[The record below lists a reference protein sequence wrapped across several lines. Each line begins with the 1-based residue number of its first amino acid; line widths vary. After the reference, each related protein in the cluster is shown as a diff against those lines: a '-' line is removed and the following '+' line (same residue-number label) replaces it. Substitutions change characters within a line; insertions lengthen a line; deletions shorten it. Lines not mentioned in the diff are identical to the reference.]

1 VYIYLLKNFGD
12 VFMVIEGE
20 EIINSAMEATKLV
33 DKNLNELKVIIQNFT
48 VKLNEKDQ
56 EIRVREAKIQELEN
70 ARREK
75 EAQIEKLVKE
85 LEISKE
91 KVSKSEDEIRKL
103 EKSNMEMK
111 QELQGIQEQFS
122 KISEMYRELS
132 KKKDEAIGIRELL
145 TIYVTLLEQVFA
157 GMPHAKILW
166 LLHGAKNTLKREELV
181 KTSGVQPAV
190 ILKSI
195 YDLQNANLVTY
206 DMNSQNVTLI
216 KKLY

>member
-1 VYIYLLKNFGD
+1 
-12 VFMVIEGE
+12 MVIEGE

-33 DKNLNELKVIIQNFT
+33 DKNLNELKVIIQNLT
-48 VKLNEKDQ
+48 GKLNEKDQ

-85 LEISKE
+85 LEISKDR
-91 KVSKSEDEIRKL
+91 VSKNEDEIRKL

-132 KKKDEAIGIRELL
+132 KKKEEAIGIRELL

>member
-1 VYIYLLKNFGD
+1 
-12 VFMVIEGE
+12 MVIEGE

-132 KKKDEAIGIRELL
+132 KKKEEAIGIRELL

>member
-1 VYIYLLKNFGD
+1 M
-12 VFMVIEGE
+12 VFEGE
-20 EIINSAMEATKLV
+20 EVINSAMEATKLV
-33 DKNLNELKVIIQNFT
+33 DKNLNELKAIIQSLT
-48 VKLNEKDQ
+48 GKLDEKDQ
-56 EIRVREAKIQELEN
+56 EIKVREAKIQELES
-70 ARREK
+70 AKREK
-75 EAQIEKLVKE
+75 EAQIEKLVRE
-85 LEISKE
+85 LEISRE
-91 KVSKSEDEIRKL
+91 KVSKSEDEVRRL

-132 KKKDEAIGIRELL
+132 KKKDEAIGVRELL

-166 LLHGAKNTLKREELV
+166 LLHGAKHTLKREELV
-181 KTSGVQPAV
+181 KTSGVQAAV

-206 DMNSQNVTLI
+206 DMNSQDVTLI

>member
-1 VYIYLLKNFGD
+1 
-12 VFMVIEGE
+12 MVIEGE

>member
-1 VYIYLLKNFGD
+1 
-12 VFMVIEGE
+12 MVIEGE
-20 EIINSAMEATKLV
+20 EVIKSAMEATKLV
-33 DKNLNELKVIIQNFT
+33 DKNLSELKVIIQNLT
-48 VKLNEKDQ
+48 NKLSEKDQ
-56 EIRVREAKIQELEN
+56 EIKVREAKIQELES
-70 ARREK
+70 AKRER
-75 EAQIEKLVKE
+75 EAQIEKLVRE
-85 LEISKE
+85 LEISRE
-91 KVSKSEDEIRKL
+91 KVSKSEDEVRRL

-132 KKKDEAIGIRELL
+132 KKKDEAIGVRELL

-166 LLHGAKNTLKREELV
+166 LLHGAKRTLKREELV
-181 KTSGVQPAV
+181 KTSGVQAAV

-206 DMNSQNVTLI
+206 DMNSQDVTLI